1 MQGLDCSLHPP
12 KPKTDKIM
20 NREQAFETLRA
31 MSFEMCIGMWNE
43 SACDHYMRA
52 YEIHEMDDDN
62 WWDWIQKEIGSG
74 YWYMR
79 YLLQSQSFN
88 VTDRYFFYD
97 TEISEFFSFSTKADM
112 LEIIGDDFFIEELIN
127 RK

>member
-1 MQGLDCSLHPP
+1 MD
-12 KPKTDKIM
+12 
-20 NREQAFETLRA
+20 RERAFETLRA

-52 YEIHEMDDDN
+52 YEIHEMEEDS

-97 TEISEFFSFSTKADM
+97 SEISEFFSFSTKQEM